1 MKHALLRLGLAA
13 SLSAFLL
20 APPLRAGERSGA
32 REAEL
37 YGNLETFATILDL
50 VQKHYVDEV
59 AGSEIMLGAVNGM
72 LSALDPHSSYLS
84 PKEFSELQ
92 EETSGRF
99 GGVGIEVAVR
109 DGVLTV
115 VAPILGT
122 PAYVEGIKAGDQLA
136 KINGEL
142 VSELTLNE
150 ATSLLRGKVGEK
162 VTLTVSRDGQQ
173 LDFSLIRALIP
184 QHSVTAVELAPGFH
198 HVQISTFQNATAADF
213 NKALS
218 EAAKKQPIK
227 GLILDLR
234 NNPGGLLEQ
243 AVLVADLL
251 LEQGLIV
258 SVKGREQEQSQ
269 QPFAAKP
276 GDGKYSGPLAVL
288 VNEGSASAAE
298 IVAGALQDHKR
309 ALIIG
314 TKTFGKGSVQTVV
327 PLPGEAGLRLTTAR
341 YYTPSGRSIQET
353 GINPDLVVPFE
364 EPEETRASGQLR
376 EKDLRHH
383 LENHQ
388 QAKKPKKWKD
398 KQHELTEQ
406 RLEED
411 NQLRAALFVLQQ
423 VPQSPVSQPNY
434 PLSGQEIIK
443 RSLERERQ

>member
-1 MKHALLRLGLAA
+1 MRHALLRLGLVA
-13 SLSAFLL
+13 SLSALLL
-20 APPLRAGERSGA
+20 APPLRAAERSGA

-50 VQKHYVDEV
+50 VQKYYVDEV
-59 AGSEIMLGAVNGM
+59 AGSEVMLGAVNGM
-72 LSALDPHSSYLS
+72 LSALDPHSSYLT
-84 PKEFSELQ
+84 PKEFKELQ

-115 VAPILGT
+115 VAPIAGT
-122 PAYVEGIKAGDQLA
+122 PAYLQGIKSGDQLA
-136 KINGEL
+136 KINGEP

-150 ATSLLRGKVGEK
+150 ATSLLRGKPGEK

-173 LDFSLIRALIP
+173 LDFTLVRALIP
-184 QHSVTAVELAPGFH
+184 QHSVTAAELVPGFH
-198 HVQISTFQNATAADF
+198 YLQISTFQNATAADF
-213 NKALS
+213 KKALS
-218 EAAKKQPIK
+218 EAGKKQPLK

-234 NNPGGLLEQ
+234 NNPGGLLDQ
-243 AVLVADLL
+243 AVLVADML

-258 SVKGREQEQSQ
+258 SVKSREQERS
-269 QPFAAKP
+269 QPFAAEP
-276 GDGKYSGPLAVL
+276 GEGKYSGPLAVL
-288 VNEGSASAAE
+288 VNEGSASASE

-341 YYTPSGRSIQET
+341 YYTPSGKSIQET
-353 GINPDLVVPFE
+353 GISPDLTVPFE
-364 EPEETRASGQLR
+364 EPEEAGRAADQIR

-388 QAKKPKKWKD
+388 QAKKPKKQK
-398 KQHELTEQ
+398 ELTER

-411 NQLRAALFVLQQ
+411 NQLRAALFILQQ
-423 VPQSPVSQPNY
+423 LPSPA
-434 PLSGQEIIK
+434 PLPAAAQVL
-443 RSLERERQ
+443 R

>member
-1 MKHALLRLGLAA
+1 MRHALRRLGFVA
-13 SLSAFLL
+13 SLFAFLL
-20 APPLRAGERSGA
+20 APPLRAAERSGA

-59 AGSEIMLGAVNGM
+59 AGSEVMLGAVNGM
-72 LSALDPHSSYLS
+72 LSALDPHSSYLT
-84 PKEFSELQ
+84 PKEFKELQ

-115 VAPILGT
+115 VAPIVGT
-122 PAYVEGIKAGDQLA
+122 PAYLQGIKSGDQLA
-136 KINGEL
+136 KINGEP

-150 ATSLLRGKVGEK
+150 ATSLLRGKPGEK
-162 VTLTVSRDGQQ
+162 VTLTVRRDGQQ
-173 LDFSLIRALIP
+173 LDFTLVRALIP
-184 QHSVTAVELAPGFH
+184 QHSVTAAELAPGFH
-198 HVQISTFQNATAADF
+198 YLQISTFQNATAADF
-213 NKALS
+213 KKALS
-218 EAAKKQPIK
+218 EAGKKQPLK

-234 NNPGGLLEQ
+234 NNPGGLLDQ
-243 AVLVADLL
+243 AVLVADML

-258 SVKGREQEQSQ
+258 SVKSREQERS
-269 QPFAAKP
+269 QPFAAEP
-276 GDGKYSGPLAVL
+276 GEGKYSGPLAVL
-288 VNEGSASAAE
+288 VNEGSASASE

-341 YYTPSGRSIQET
+341 YYTPSGKSIQET
-353 GINPDLVVPFE
+353 GISPDLTVPFE
-364 EPEETRASGQLR
+364 EPEEAGRASDQVR

-388 QAKKPKKWKD
+388 QAKKPKKQK
-398 KQHELTEQ
+398 ELTER

-411 NQLRAALFVLQQ
+411 NQLRAALFILQQ
-423 VPQSPVSQPNY
+423 LPLPVAAQA
-434 PLSGQEIIK
+434 L
-443 RSLERERQ
+443 R